1 MALSPWADSVV
12 GVEMQ
17 SDAVDNA
24 RKNAEL
30 NGIDHIE
37 FICGDVGKVLE
48 EQTLQADVIIVDPPR
63 AGLMPQALEHIDAIE
78 GAKRLVYVSCNPK
91 ALARDLVL
99 LHERGWQTHSIEPV
113 DMFPHTYHIENV
125 TVLTRER

>member
-1 MALSPWADSVV
+1 
-12 GVEMQ
+12 MQ

-24 RKNAEL
+24 NENARL
-30 NGIDHIE
+30 NEIDHIE

-48 EQTLQADVIIVDPPR
+48 EQTLEADVIIVDPPR
-63 AGLMPQALEHIDAIE
+63 AGLLPQALEHVDQIE

-91 ALARDLVL
+91 ALARDLVKL
-99 LHERGWQTHSIEPV
+99 GERGWTTHSIEPV

-125 TVLTRER
+125 AVLSR